1 MTLISTETPSMTGL
15 INTSEAMSTIP
26 VTIKPRP
33 EAAETLRSSNGHA
46 PDSPRP
52 PAHSEPPRE
61 KRFFRI
67 LRVADMVIGVGAL
80 LGGFLA
86 TTIDRMPA
94 GTQEFLEIRFTL
106 KNLLLVLGFAG
117 VWRLICILAGL
128 YDERRTAS
136 RKLEAIRVL
145 GAVTAASSVA
155 LIFPLISV
163 TQAFSHRAVLFCWI
177 GGTAGMLLFRSALRA
192 LLTPSRH
199 KIQDIL
205 IVGSGPRALS
215 LYYSLFAARTNGF
228 RLLGFVDSTDGEVA
242 PEVRSR
248 LLGDLNGLEQL
259 LMRQAVDEVLIAL
272 PVRSRYA
279 EIQHTI
285 EICERGGV

>member
-1 MTLISTETPSMTGL
+1 
-15 INTSEAMSTIP
+15 
-26 VTIKPRP
+26 
-33 EAAETLRSSNGHA
+33 
-46 PDSPRP
+46 
-52 PAHSEPPRE
+52 
-61 KRFFRI
+61 
-67 LRVADMVIGVGAL
+67 
-80 LGGFLA
+80 
-86 TTIDRMPA
+86 MPA

-117 VWRLICILAGL
+117 VWRLICILSGL

-145 GAVTAASSVA
+145 GAVTTASSVA

-272 PVRSRYA
+272 PVRSRYT

-285 EICERGGV
+285 EICERGGVPARYLADVFQQGRNGKRHLNSEPVTAVPPHFSAEDGRCC